1 MKNAGFT
8 LVELILV
15 IVIIALLSFI
25 LLPSQLGYDGV
36 ARRASCA
43 NNLKQFG
50 VAFKMY
56 SSEWDGKFP
65 PIQTWMGDNCDVK
78 NTFVLMFNGPALWP
92 EYLTDA
98 NILVCPSDS
107 ETRKRYDE
115 YSMRTPAEPG
125 GSRRDGFINPCLFD
139 DSSYYY
145 TGWALYPDADLN
157 KDVTVMPKP
166 LIEGFRNM
174 VTAESAY
181 ELDKDWSYTDAY
193 GEEHQIYR
201 IREGIER
208 EFLFDGKDWSYTYT
222 YTYTYGGGGYHIIG
236 NGIEVATDS
245 NRSIQSQ
252 IAIMFDRFDSRGEG
266 LWHHEPHG
274 INVLY
279 MDGHVKSI
287 RYPGRYPCND
297 AWPELADA
305 VKRQ

>member
-25 LLPSQLGYDGV
+25 LLPAQLGYDGV

-56 SSEWDGKFP
+56 SNEWDGKFP

-78 NTFVLMFNGPALWP
+78 NKSVLMFNGPALYP
-92 EYLTDA
+92 EYLTDH
-98 NILVCPSDS
+98 NILVCPSDLDS
-107 ETRKRYDE
+107 RERLDRGFMK
-115 YSMRTPAEPG
+115 TPAEPG
-125 GSRRDGFINPCLFD
+125 GYRQFGLVNPCLFD

-157 KDVTVMPKP
+157 EDVTVMPEAF
-166 LIEGFRNM
+166 LESFRNV

-181 ELDKDWSYTDAY
+181 ELDEDWSYTDAY
-193 GEEHQIYR
+193 GGEHQILR
-201 IREGIER
+201 LREGMER
-208 EFLFDGKDWSYTYT
+208 KEKKFFVDNSE
-222 YTYTYGGGGYHIIG
+222 GG
-236 NGIEVATDS
+236 TDP
-245 NRSIQSQ
+245 NRNVQSQ
-252 IAIMFDRFDSRGEG
+252 IAIMFDRFDSRGDG
-266 LWHHEPHG
+266 LWHHKPHG

-279 MDGHVKSI
+279 MDGHVKFI
-287 RYPGRYPCND
+287 KYPGRYPCND

-305 VKRQ
+305 VKRH